1 MRSRRNNKRPRK
13 YGRKTRSRRQKGG
26 TTIFTP
32 TTKEELKDAM
42 ERWIQN
48 DREGLGNISEW
59 DTSNIRDMGSLFSHL
74 NNFNE
79 DISRW
84 DVSSV
89 TNMAYMFLGVL
100 AFNQPIGSWNV
111 SNVTDMRAMFYG
123 GRYFNQPIGS
133 WDVSNVT
140 NMYGMFYDARAF
152 NQPIGSW
159 DVSNVTN
166 MHRMF
171 FNARAFNQPIGSWDV
186 SKVTDMRQMF
196 DFSGYRYERPT
207 RRARLVEIPELSE
220 EEYNLCDR
228 NDEGQ
233 IYSAISLDP
242 LTKEKAVKPPSAS
255 GNNTCYDREEFKQ
268 WLNNKRT
275 HPITREPIPM
285 EWINRNYPGE
295 FRGGKSK
302 RKTRKKHRKQKR
314 V

>member
-1 MRSRRNNKRPRK
+1 
-13 YGRKTRSRRQKGG
+13 
-26 TTIFTP
+26 
-32 TTKEELKDAM
+32 
-42 ERWIQN
+42 
-48 DREGLGNISEW
+48 
-59 DTSNIRDMGSLFSHL
+59 
-74 NNFNE
+74 
-79 DISRW
+79 
-84 DVSSV
+84 
-89 TNMAYMFLGVL
+89 MFYNAT

-111 SNVTDMRAMFYG
+111 SKVTDMAAMFAEAKA
-123 GRYFNQPIGS
+123 FNQPIGD

-140 NMYGMFYDARAF
+140 NMSDMFW
-152 NQPIGSW
+152 N
-159 DVSNVTN
+159 
-166 MHRMF
+166 
-171 FNARAFNQPIGSWDV
+171 
-186 SKVTDMRQMF
+186 
-196 DFSGYRYERPT
+196 SGYRHERPTRGT

-255 GNNTCYDREEFKQ
+255 GNKTCYDREEFKQ

-302 RKTRKKHRKQKR
+302 RKTRKKHRKKK
-314 V
+314 